1 MSTHII
7 LSSSHASVDTSKP
20 LSTAPAEV
28 LAVADGMFCCCIAS
42 FRILSDSLKSDSA
55 GLTRLC
61 ITYSSANSLR
71 AVAVT
76 WWFLLHRLRIFSAAM
91 RLRGRARRSGA

>member
-7 LSSSHASVDTSKP
+7 SSSFRASVDTSKP

-42 FRILSDSLKSDSA
+42 FRTLSDSLKSGSA
-55 GLTRLC
+55 GSTRLC
-61 ITYSSANSLR
+61 ITYNSANSLR

-76 WWFLLHRLRIFSAAM
+76 RWFLLLRLRIVSAAT
-91 RLRGRARRSGA
+91 RLRGRASRSEA